1 MVKALKV
8 GAYLFLAL
16 FLFNF
21 TYIMLR
27 EHFGLKGCVLCDE
40 VQDVV
45 LSKTH

>member
-1 MVKALKV
+1 MVKILKV

-21 TYIMLR
+21 TYIILR
-27 EHFGLKGCVLCDE
+27 EHFGLKGCVLCEE